1 MFDRRSFLKTACT
14 SAAAVAVSNR
24 FTAFALSASDS
35 GIQAF
40 VTDAKRRHESLPVI
54 GWSSKSDSGEKEEII
69 IDESVRHQP
78 LLGFGAAFTDAS
90 CFLLSTMPP
99 QTRQKVMNDFFSPA
113 GLNLSVGRCCV
124 GASDYSRDVYSYDDV
139 PGDVALEHFSIAHDE
154 AYILPTLRDAAKI
167 NRDLFLLASPW
178 SPPGWMK
185 TYGSM
190 LGGWMSA
197 KYLDPYARYLA
208 QFVRDYAKAGV
219 KIHALTSQNES
230 ETDQQGRMPACYW
243 TPEMEQDFVRDHLG
257 PLLKKQSPDT
267 QIWLLDHN
275 YDLWKR
281 VKWQLQDAELRK
293 YVDGVAW
300 HGYVGTPD
308 MMSRMHESAPALPFY
323 WTEGGPDISDPHYA
337 TDWTKWASSISEILQ
352 NWCRCV
358 IGWNFVLDEQ
368 GKPNIGPFPCGGLV
382 TYHADGSISQS
393 GQYWALKH
401 FSHHIQRGAVRIA
414 SHCDATGL
422 SHVAVKQ
429 SDGSIVLVLANSG
442 EDRNTS
448 LRVGSKTAS
457 LTIPKDSVLTLK
469 WS

>member
-1 MFDRRSFLKTACT
+1 MFDRRLFLKTACT
-14 SAAAVAVSNR
+14 SAAAGALSHR
-24 FTAFALSASDS
+24 FTAFAQMASSS

-40 VTDAKRRHESLPVI
+40 VTDAKRRHVSLPAI
-54 GWSSKSDSGEKEEII
+54 SWNSAGGKGNTEEVVV
-69 IDESVRHQP
+69 DEGVRYQP

-90 CFLLSTMPP
+90 CFLFSTMPP
-99 QTRQKVMNDFFSPA
+99 QTRQKLMNDLFSPA
-113 GLNLSVGRCCV
+113 EMNLTVGRCCV
-124 GASDYSRDVYSYDDV
+124 GSSDYSRDVFSYDDV
-139 PGDVALEHFSIAHDE
+139 PGDMALEHFSIAHDE
-154 AYILPTLRDAAKI
+154 AYILPTLRDAGKI

-197 KYLDPYARYLA
+197 KYLDTYARYLLR
-208 QFVRDYAKAGV
+208 FVQDYGKAGV

-230 ETDQQGRMPACYW
+230 ETDQEGRMPACYW
-243 TPEMEQDFVRDHLG
+243 TPEMEQDFVREHLG
-257 PLLKKQSPDT
+257 PLLKKQRPDT

-308 MMSRMHESAPALPFY
+308 MMSRLHEVAPDLPFY

-358 IGWNFVLDEQ
+358 IGWNFVLDEK

-382 TYHADGSISQS
+382 TYHEDGSISQS
-393 GQYWALKH
+393 GQYWAMKH
-401 FSHHIQRGAVRIA
+401 FSHHIRRGAVRIA

-429 SDGSIVLVLANSG
+429 SDASIVVVLTNVG
-442 EDRNTS
+442 EERATS
-448 LRVGSKTAS
+448 LRVGSKSAS
-457 LTIPKDSVLTLK
+457 LIIPKDSVMTLK

>member
-1 MFDRRSFLKTACT
+1 
-14 SAAAVAVSNR
+14 
-24 FTAFALSASDS
+24 
-35 GIQAF
+35 
-40 VTDAKRRHESLPVI
+40 
-54 GWSSKSDSGEKEEII
+54 
-69 IDESVRHQP
+69 
-78 LLGFGAAFTDAS
+78 
-90 CFLLSTMPP
+90 
-99 QTRQKVMNDFFSPA
+99 MNDLFSPA
-113 GLNLSVGRCCV
+113 EMNLTVGRCCV
-124 GASDYSRDVYSYDDV
+124 GASDYSRDVFSYDDV

-154 AYILPTLRDAAKI
+154 AYILPTLRDAGKI

-197 KYLDPYARYLA
+197 KYLDPYARYLLR
-208 QFVRDYAKAGV
+208 FVQDYAKAGV

-230 ETDQQGRMPACYW
+230 ETDQEGRMPACYW

-267 QIWLLDHN
+267 QIWLLDYN

-281 VKWQLQDAELRK
+281 VKWQLQDTELRK

-308 MMSRMHESAPALPFY
+308 MMSRLHEVAPDLPFY

-358 IGWNFVLDEQ
+358 IGWNFVLDEK

-382 TYHADGSISQS
+382 TYHEDGSISQS
-393 GQYWALKH
+393 GQYWAMKH

-429 SDGSIVLVLANSG
+429 SDASIVVVLTNVG
-442 EDRNTS
+442 EERATS
-448 LRVGSKTAS
+448 LRVGSKSAS
-457 LTIPKDSVLTLK
+457 LMIPKDSVMTLK

>member
-1 MFDRRSFLKTACT
+1 
-14 SAAAVAVSNR
+14 
-24 FTAFALSASDS
+24 
-35 GIQAF
+35 
-40 VTDAKRRHESLPVI
+40 
-54 GWSSKSDSGEKEEII
+54 
-69 IDESVRHQP
+69 
-78 LLGFGAAFTDAS
+78 
-90 CFLLSTMPP
+90 
-99 QTRQKVMNDFFSPA
+99 
-113 GLNLSVGRCCV
+113 
-124 GASDYSRDVYSYDDV
+124 
-139 PGDVALEHFSIAHDE
+139 
-154 AYILPTLRDAAKI
+154 
-167 NRDLFLLASPW
+167 
-178 SPPGWMK
+178 MK

-197 KYLDPYARYLA
+197 KYLDPYARYLL
-208 QFVRDYAKAGV
+208 QFVQDYGKAGV

-230 ETDQQGRMPACYW
+230 ETDQEGRMPACYW

-257 PLLKKQSPDT
+257 PLLKKQSPNT

-281 VKWQLQDAELRK
+281 VKWQLQDAELSK

-308 MMSRMHESAPALPFY
+308 MMSRMHEAAPDLPFY

-358 IGWNFVLDEQ
+358 IGWNFVLDEK

-429 SDGSIVLVLANSG
+429 ADASIVVVLTNVG
-442 EDRNTS
+442 EERDTS

-457 LTIPKDSVLTLK
+457 LTIPKDSVMTLK